1 MVDQGPLC
9 KKILSSNVTNVLEIL
24 TKPFDFQVYNDS
36 C

>member
-9 KKILSSNVTNVLEIL
+9 KKILSSNVTNVLETL
-24 TKPFDFQVYNDS
+24 TKPFDFQVYNNP